1 MADAFAAV
9 IATLVALAFS
19 FSTFE
24 RFLAQRRRH
33 ELAWSIALF
42 LFAVASAALAL
53 GASDGWS
60 GPTYRVFFLFGG
72 VVNVPVLATG
82 TIYLLF
88 GRRAGDIT
96 FAGVA
101 LGAAVATGIVAST
114 PFSHPLPRHSL
125 AQASKVF
132 PALPEVLAGV
142 GSGGATIVIVVGAVV
157 SVIRYRRGRMALAN
171 TLIAVGT
178 LVTGASGLLNSAFD
192 KMTAF
197 AVTLSVGILVI
208 FVGFL
213 VAAPPSGRVATTM
226 GTATAAA
233 ALEG

>member
-19 FSTFE
+19 LSTFE
-24 RFLAQRRRH
+24 RYLVRRRRN

-42 LFAVASAALAL
+42 LFAVASASLAL

-88 GRRAGDIT
+88 SRRVGDIT
-96 FAGVA
+96 FACVA
-101 LGAAVATGIVAST
+101 LGSAFATGIIAST
-114 PFSHPLPRHSL
+114 PFTHPLPRHSL
-125 AQASKVF
+125 AQASHVF

-142 GSGGATIVIVVGAVV
+142 GSGGATVVIVIGAVV
-157 SVIRYRRGRMALAN
+157 SVIRYRRGRMAIAN
-171 TLIAVGT
+171 TLIAIGT
-178 LVTGASGLLNSAFD
+178 LVTGASGLLNSVFD

-197 AVTLSVGILVI
+197 AVSLSVGILVI

-213 VAAPPSGRVATTM
+213 IAAPTAGRAPSGRGARLATP
-226 GTATAAA
+226 GP
-233 ALEG
+233 ES